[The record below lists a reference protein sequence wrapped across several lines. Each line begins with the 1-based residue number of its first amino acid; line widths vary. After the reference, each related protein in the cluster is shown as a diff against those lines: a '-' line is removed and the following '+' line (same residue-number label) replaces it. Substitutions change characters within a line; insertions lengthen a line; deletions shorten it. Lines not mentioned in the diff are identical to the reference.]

1 MRSGL
6 TKRSRMRRPMSMV
19 AMTAALMATGCSK
32 SDDAGSATAMA
43 NYTPPAVRAPT
54 PVAGQA
60 QTTPI
65 TAYVGKYPHDAVGG
79 VDFFDRT
86 DVANALIDIG
96 AEDRVRALVRGRSGP
111 QTPIF
116 QRGTQVASWGCEAHN
131 CSDHN
136 WMLSVEPKTGAAEL
150 CYHDADTMR
159 DQSRWYTK
167 GAAALRPGACP
178 SEG

>member
-1 MRSGL
+1 MRTTGTIL
-6 TKRSRMRRPMSMV
+6 TLAGAV
-19 AMTAALMATGCSK
+19 LLLTGCGR
-32 SDDAGSATAMA
+32 SDDAVPDAAMV

-86 DVANALIDIG
+86 DVANGLID
-96 AEDRVRALVRGRSGP
+96 AVPDAALRTMIRGRSGP

-116 QRGTQVASWGCEAHN
+116 QRGTQVAAWGCEAHN
-131 CSDHN
+131 CGDRN
-136 WMLSVEPKTGAAEL
+136 WMLAIDAKSGKTEA

-159 DQSRWYTK
+159 DQSRWYAG
-167 GAAALRPGACP
+167 GASTLRSGSCP